1 MPGEYRIEGKV
12 EDLDNEIYATIN
24 VVSQNLVNNPGFE
37 EVDLSMWTIQ
47 TVDGQV
53 ADYVSRTNND
63 VHSGDWTLHFWND
76 QPMNFTVEQTLADLT
91 PGIYQVKVRLQGVD
105 IGSDD
110 RLSLYALTDDT
121 HLEEPI
127 ILKGWMNW
135 DTPIIEEIEVRDQDL
150 TIGVHL
156 DISADS
162 WGSID
167 DFEVIKIGELEEPEA
182 DNSGDESEDDPSKDE
197 PTNEEG
203 DPSKDEGTSQED
215 DSNGED
221 NGNPSTTPESDD
233 LKDTEED
240 DEKKVDTTKEQEEDM
255 KDESE
260 LPKTGETKLAYLS
273 AMGLGFIL
281 IGGYFLVNNKM

>member
-1 MPGEYRIEGKV
+1 IDEEV
-12 EDLDNEIYATIN
+12 HATIQVLPSN
-24 VVSQNLVNNPGFE
+24 YVVNPGFE
-37 EVDLSMWTIQ
+37 LEDLSVWSIH
-47 TVDGQV
+47 TVYVLV

-63 VHSGDWTLHFWND
+63 VHSGDCALYFWND
-76 QPMNFTVEQTLADLT
+76 QPMNFTVEQTLVYLT
-91 PGIYQVKVRLQGVD
+91 HGIYQVKVRLEGGD

-167 DFEVIKIGELEEPEA
+167 DFEVIKIDDLEEPEA
-182 DNSGDESEDDPSKDE
+182 DNSGSESEDDP
-197 PTNEEG
+197 T
-203 DPSKDEGTSQED
+203 KDEGTSQED

-221 NGNPSTTPESDD
+221 NGN
-233 LKDTEED
+233 
-240 DEKKVDTTKEQEEDM
+240 
-255 KDESE
+255 
-260 LPKTGETKLAYLS
+260 
-273 AMGLGFIL
+273 
-281 IGGYFLVNNKM
+281 